1 MNSLTYKVALN
12 TVVQTIGKV
21 VVVGTSIVTIGL
33 LTRYLGQK
41 GFGEYTTVMTYLG
54 FFGIVVDLGMYLIVV
69 REIVKEKS
77 KAEEILGNA
86 LGLRIVLGILVL
98 GLSPLIAWWFF
109 PYSYLVDWAI
119 GIGALSFFF
128 ISLNQ
133 ILVSVFQ
140 IDLQMWKLVLG
151 EVFGRLAILGGT
163 YYFILQKGDLHSFL
177 WANVAGNV
185 VLFVI
190 TLLFARKYCRIKPRF
205 EWKSWKPILAETL
218 PLAVVVMLNRIYF
231 NIDTIFLSI
240 FKSQE
245 EVGIYGLPY
254 KILDILISF
263 PSIFAGLVF
272 PAFAKHALENKTE
285 LKRVYQKAFDFLL
298 VVALPMFMGLY
309 MLAKPIIHLLG
320 GDDFV
325 DSINLLRILS
335 IAVVFVFFSTLSN
348 NLVIAVQKQ
357 KQLMTISL
365 ISVVVNVVLNLWLIP
380 KYSYFAA
387 AWITVLTEFIVTI
400 LSGWFVWRFVSILP
414 NLKIGMKS
422 IVATL
427 VMGIFLWFFNE
438 LNFIVLVMIGSMVYF
453 IVLYLIGGL
462 PREAMEKLLG
472 KKIVEKLGI
481 KN

>member
-1 MNSLTYKVALN
+1 MTSLTYKVALN

-86 LGLRIVLGILVL
+86 LGLRIVLGIVVL
-98 GLSPLIAWWFF
+98 GLSPLLAWWFF
-109 PYSYLVDWAI
+109 PYSHLVDWAI

-140 IDLQMWKLVLG
+140 IDLKMWKLVLG
-151 EVFGRLAILGGT
+151 EVLGRLAILGGT

-185 VLFVI
+185 VLFVV
-190 TLLFARKYCRIKPRF
+190 TLFFARKYCRIRPRF
-205 EWKSWKPILAETL
+205 ESKVWRPMLIETL
-218 PLAVVVMLNRIYF
+218 PLAIVVMLNRVYF

-263 PSIFAGLVF
+263 PSIFSGLVF
-272 PAFAKHALENKTE
+272 PTLAKHALENKIE
-285 LKRVYQKAFDFLL
+285 LKRVYQKAFDFLV
-298 VVALPMFMGLY
+298 VVALPMLMGLV
-309 MLAKPIIHLLG
+309 MLAKPVIHILG
-320 GDDFV
+320 GDNFG

-387 AWITVLTEFIVTI
+387 AWITVLTEFIVMT

-414 NLKIGMKS
+414 NLKIGLKS
-422 IVATL
+422 LLATL
-427 VMGIFLWFFNE
+427 AMGLFLWYFNH
-438 LNFIVLVMIGSMVYF
+438 LNFIILAVVGSLVYF
-453 IVLYLIGGL
+453 IALYLVGGL
-462 PREAMEKLLG
+462 PREVMEKLLG
-472 KKIVEKLGI
+472 HKMVERLGI
-481 KN
+481 R